1 MPLYAVV
8 LQLYGTVPKESSK
21 VCTKPKNSLSSY
33 GPPGGVDRWPKV
45 RVGREACW
53 CSRPLH
59 TGSRTVKSTLGSR
72 KFHYL
77 GTSQAHIRWV
87 FGGRFFLVTRWNE
100 VLGACEVAL
109 HVEGGCCEVRGRFFF
124 VL

>member
-1 MPLYAVV
+1 MRIAIAQLAAENDWSSCTCVA
-8 LQLYGTVPKESSK
+8 LQIVGISK
-21 VCTKPKNSLSSY
+21 S
-33 GPPGGVDRWPKV
+33 W
-45 RVGREACW
+45 A
-53 CSRPLH
+53 
-59 TGSRTVKSTLGSR
+59 RTVKSTLGSR

-87 FGGRFFLVTRWNE
+87 FGVRFFLVTRWNE

-109 HVEGGCCEVRGRFFF
+109 HVEGGCCEVRGRFNF